1 MVCGEEEVET
11 LSPIMIHVPLSASN
25 PFFQNYSWCV
35 LKRVI
40 YKQIPKKKKKVKINK
55 QIATTNIM

>member
-1 MVCGEEEVET
+1 MGCGEEEVET

-25 PFFQNYSWCV
+25 PFFQNYSLCV

-40 YKQIPKKKKKVKINK
+40 YKQIPKKKKVKINK
-55 QIATTNIM
+55 HIATTNIM